1 MSHEDK
7 FTRSIVLFSQLP
19 SENSRNLQLFTT
31 VHAFSKGP
39 TLNSW
44 LNRLKQATYN
54 TSFMYCLRM
63 IIAFTGTAFVPYL
76 LDLQLY
82 TIPLTLGVV
91 AAGLS
96 DIDDR
101 FSVRVMNQLFTYI
114 GFFITAVSIYFLF
127 PYPLLFALGL
137 IVSCI
142 GWILLGSLGRRYAS
156 ISYGCLV
163 IAVYAMLGVHL
174 FDNWY
179 MQALLLVTG
188 AAWYGLLS
196 TISFLLFPVRQVQDK
211 LAQCYASLGDFL
223 FAKSNL
229 FDVDMTAASYQ
240 QSLIELSLENGKLI
254 GIFNDMKTAL
264 LTRLKGDRG
273 QKDTRHSLQY
283 YFVAQDIHE
292 RADSAHIDYQ
302 KLAKIFEHSD
312 ILFRFQRVLSIQA
325 KACKDLSSSILLRQP
340 YNHSH
345 RFKHSFRNL
354 RISLDKLRDEQQYDQ
369 VWVNALFSL
378 YQNLKAIDAQLRNV
392 ETVRHITFDKAKQV
406 ENQLKDDDLKG
417 WDDIVIR
424 FKQHL
429 NPESVL
435 FRHAVRLSLVLF
447 IGYVFVQLTD
457 IEYGYWILLTALFVS
472 QPNFNATKRRLYL
485 RIVGTLIGIIL
496 GYAILYF
503 IPSIEG
509 QLLLLVLSGVLFFE
523 LRSKQYAQ
531 ATAFITILAL
541 INFNLDGMGFEA
553 AIPRMIDTL
562 IGCALAWFGVSFIFP
577 DWKFRRLGRTIRRS
591 LQAQCDYLSEVIG
604 QYKQGRNNGLNYRI
618 VRRAAHNTDADVASL
633 ISTLATEPDFDVA
646 QKTLAFEFLSL
657 NHTFISYIAALGAH
671 RDKIEDQQVLQLLD
685 QALDDIQGALLRDE
699 VPDLSSQNMLNAIRQ
714 RLAQQNDEDH
724 KSLIVLQQLSLMFS
738 ILNQLSQLKQN
749 LSHERD
755 QKSTELAS
763 L

>member
-1 MSHEDK
+1 MDSW
-7 FTRSIVLFSQLP
+7 FS
-19 SENSRNLQLFTT
+19 
-31 VHAFSKGP
+31 
-39 TLNSW
+39 
-44 LNRLKQATYN
+44 RLKQATYN
-54 TSFMYCLRM
+54 TTFMYSIRM
-63 IIAFTGTAFVPYL
+63 IIAFTGTAFVPYFMGQ
-76 LDLQLY
+76 QLF

-101 FSVRVMNQLFTYI
+101 FSVRIMNLIYTYI
-114 GFFITAVSIYFLF
+114 GFFITAVSVYVLF
-127 PYPLLFALGL
+127 PYPILFALGL

-142 GWILLGSLGRRYAS
+142 GWILLGSLGRRYAT

-163 IAVYAMLGVHL
+163 ISVYSMLGVHL
-174 FDNWY
+174 FENWY
-179 MQALLLVTG
+179 TQASLLVIG
-188 AAWYGLLS
+188 AAWYGLIS

-211 LAQCYASLGDFL
+211 LAQCYSSLGDFL

-240 QSLIELSLENGKLI
+240 QSMIELSLENGKLI
-254 GIFNDMKTAL
+254 TIFNEMKTAL

-273 QKDTRHSLQY
+273 QRDTRRSLQY

-302 KLAKIFEHSD
+302 KLSKIFEHSD
-312 ILFRFQRVLSIQA
+312 ILFRFQRILSIQA
-325 KACKDLSSSILLRQP
+325 KACKDLSASILQRKTYQH
-340 YNHSH
+340 NK
-345 RFKHSFRNL
+345 RFKHAFQNL
-354 RISLDKLRDEQQYDQ
+354 KVSLEKLRTEQQYDQ
-369 VWVNALFSL
+369 VWVNSLYSL
-378 YQNLKAIDAQLRNV
+378 YQNLKAIDSQLRNV
-392 ETVRHITFDKAKQV
+392 ETERHMNFDKAKHI

-424 FKQHL
+424 VKQHL
-429 NPESVL
+429 TPESVL
-435 FRHAVRLSLVLF
+435 FRHAVRVSLVLF
-447 IGYVFVQLTD
+447 IGYIFVQLTD
-457 IEYGYWILLTALFVS
+457 IQYGYWILLTALFVS

-503 IPSIEG
+503 VPSIEG

-541 INFNLDGMGFEA
+541 INFNLDGMGFTA
-553 AIPRMIDTL
+553 AMPRMIDTL

-577 DWKFRRLGRTIRRS
+577 DWKFRRLPRTIKRS
-591 LQAQCDYLSEVIG
+591 LQAQCNYLAEVVE
-604 QYKQGRNNGLNYRI
+604 QYKHGRNNGLNYRV

-633 ISTLATEPDFDVA
+633 ISTLATEPDFDPA
-646 QKTLAFEFLSL
+646 QKTQAFEFLCL

-671 RDKIEDQQVLQLLD
+671 REKIQDQEVLNLLD
-685 QALDDIQGALLRDE
+685 KASNDIQGALLRDE
-699 VPDLSSQNMLNAIRQ
+699 VPDLTATNMLQTIRQ
-714 RLAQQNDEDH
+714 RLSQNSDDDQ
-724 KSLIVLQQLSLMFS
+724 KSLIILQQLSLMFS
-738 ILNQLSQLKQN
+738 ILAQISRLKQN
-749 LSHERD
+749 LSHD
-755 QKSTELAS
+755 HDLQATELAS

>member
-1 MSHEDK
+1 MK
-7 FTRSIVLFSQLP
+7 
-19 SENSRNLQLFTT
+19 
-31 VHAFSKGP
+31 
-39 TLNSW
+39 SW
-44 LNRLKQATYN
+44 LTRLKQATYN
-54 TSFMYCLRM
+54 TTFMYNLRM
-63 IIAFTGTAFVPYL
+63 IIAFAGTAFVPYFMGH
-76 LDLQLY
+76 QLA

-101 FSVRVMNQLFTYI
+101 FSVRIMNLIYTYI

-127 PYPLLFALGL
+127 PYPVLFALGL

-142 GWILLGSLGRRYAS
+142 GLILLGSLGRRYAT

-163 IAVYAMLGVHL
+163 ISVYSMLGVEL

-179 MQALLLVTG
+179 SQALLLVAG
-188 AAWYGLLS
+188 AAWYGLIS

-211 LAQCYASLGDFL
+211 LSQCYSSLGDFL

-229 FDVDMTAASYQ
+229 FDVDMTPDSYQ
-240 QSLIELSLENGKLI
+240 QSMIELSLENGKLV
-254 GIFNDMKTAL
+254 GIFNEMKTAL

-273 QKDTRHSLQY
+273 QKDTRRSLQY

-302 KLAKIFEHSD
+302 KLVKIFEHSD
-312 ILFRFQRVLSIQA
+312 ILFRFQRILSIQA
-325 KACKDLSSSILLRQP
+325 KACKDLSHSILHRETYQH
-340 YNHSH
+340 NK
-345 RFKHSFRNL
+345 RFKHAFANL
-354 RISLDKLRDEQQYDQ
+354 KLSLEKLRSEQQYDQ

-378 YQNLKAIDAQLRNV
+378 YQNLKSIDAQLRNV
-392 ETVRHITFDKAKQV
+392 ETERHIKFDKSKHI

-424 FKQHL
+424 IKQHL
-429 NPESVL
+429 TPESVL
-435 FRHAVRLSLVLF
+435 FRHAIRVSMVLL
-447 IGYVFVQLTD
+447 IGYIFVQVTN

-472 QPNFNATKRRLYL
+472 QPNFNATKRRLRL
-485 RIVGTLIGIIL
+485 RIVGTLVGIIL

-509 QLLLLVLSGVLFFE
+509 QLLLLILSGVLFFE

-553 AIPRMIDTL
+553 ALPRMIDTL

-577 DWKFRRLGRTIRRS
+577 DWKFRRLPRTIQRS
-591 LQAQCDYLSEVIG
+591 LTAQCEYLAEVIQ
-604 QYKQGRNNGLNYRI
+604 QYKNGRNNGLKYRV
-618 VRRAAHNTDADVASL
+618 VRRAANNNDADVASL
-633 ISTLATEPDFDVA
+633 ISTLATEPDFDPV
-646 QKTLAFEFLSL
+646 QKSLAFEFLCL
-657 NHTFISYIAALGAH
+657 NHTLLSYIAALGAH
-671 RDKIEDQQVLQLLD
+671 REKISDQEVLQLLD
-685 QALDDIQGALLRDE
+685 QSLDDIQGALLKDE
-699 VPDLSSQNMLNAIRQ
+699 VPDLTAQNMLHTIRQ
-714 RLAQQNDEDH
+714 RLSQNNEDDQ
-724 KSLIVLQQLSLMFS
+724 KSLIVLQQLSLMLS
-738 ILNQLSQLKQN
+738 ILNQLSRLKQS
-749 LSHERD
+749 LSHDRD
-755 QKSTELAS
+755 EKATELAS